1 VLRGP
6 VEVVIVVRRG
16 DRYLVLR
23 RVPERLGYWNLVAG
37 GVEPG
42 ETPADAARR
51 ELLEE
56 TGLDSEVDQIPIPL
70 SYSLLDDPPEVRA
83 RYAPGIET
91 ITVHPFFVAVPPTW
105 EPALD
110 DEHDMYRWCDEEEAV
125 SLLAYETPRDAVRAA
140 ARLGVP

>member
-1 VLRGP
+1 MRGP
-6 VEVVIVVRRG
+6 DEVVVVVRRG
-16 DRYLVLR
+16 SRYLVLR

-42 ETPADAARR
+42 ETPADAAHR

-56 TGLDSEVDQIPIPL
+56 TGLDAEVDRLPIAL

-91 ITVHPFFVAVPPTW
+91 ITVHPFVVVASPGW
-105 EPALD
+105 EPNLD
-110 DEHDMYRWCDEEEAV
+110 DEHDAYRWCDEAEGV
-125 SLLAYETPRDAVRAA
+125 SLLAYETPRDALRAA
-140 ARLGVP
+140 AQLGVV

>member
-1 VLRGP
+1 LRGP
-6 VEVVIVVRRG
+6 DEVVVVVRRVG
-16 DRYLVLR
+16 RYLVLR

-42 ETPADAARR
+42 ESPAAAAHR

-56 TGLDSEVDQIPIPL
+56 TGLDADVDQLPIQL

-91 ITVHPFFVAVPPTW
+91 ITVHPFVVDASPGW
-105 EPALD
+105 EPTLD
-110 DEHDMYRWCDEEEAV
+110 EEHDAYRWCGEEEAV
-125 SLLAYETPRDAVRAA
+125 SLLAYETPREALHAA
-140 ARLGVP
+140 AGLGAA